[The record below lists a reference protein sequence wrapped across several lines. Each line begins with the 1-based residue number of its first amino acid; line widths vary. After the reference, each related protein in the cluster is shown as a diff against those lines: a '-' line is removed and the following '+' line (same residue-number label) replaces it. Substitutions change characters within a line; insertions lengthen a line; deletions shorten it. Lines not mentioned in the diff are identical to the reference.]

1 MDKELAIREL
11 PEYSHAE
18 LPKTHT
24 RMNKDEFVRR
34 YGIFLIV
41 AVVFTLYT
49 ILLSAMVARKTEKR
63 VRAEMTVQFEQ
74 EMIAAENARKEAE
87 SAARFL
93 SGEASLAA
101 QMRTEATDIAKVLY
115 AVRNNSKDDKIT
127 NVWCI
132 LNRVDNKAYPDSV
145 EEVCKQ
151 PQQWMGYSE
160 DNPVLDD
167 LFQLAYSQLEIWHG
181 GTRPVSDDF
190 IYLAWS
196 PSEITIRDS
205 WEYSSKTH
213 TWRAES

>member
-1 MDKELAIREL
+1 MEKEIAIREL
-11 PEYSHAE
+11 PEYSRAE

-24 RMNKDEFVRR
+24 RMDKNEFVRR
-34 YGIFLIV
+34 YGIFLIL
-41 AVVFTLYT
+41 AAAFTIYT
-49 ILLSAMVARKTEKR
+49 ILLSAMVSHRTEKR
-63 VRAEMTVQFEQ
+63 VRAEMTAQFEQ

-93 SGEASLAA
+93 TGEASLAA

-160 DNPVLDD
+160 SNPVLDD

-213 TWRAES
+213 TWRSES

>member
-1 MDKELAIREL
+1 MEKEIAIREL
-11 PEYSHAE
+11 PEYSRAE
-18 LPKTHT
+18 LPRTHT
-24 RMNKDEFVRR
+24 RMDKDEFVKR

-49 ILLSAMVARKTEKR
+49 ILLSAMVSHRTEKR
-63 VRAEMTVQFEQ
+63 VRAEMTAQFEQ

-93 SGEASLAA
+93 TGEASLAA

-181 GTRPVSDDF
+181 GTRPVSDDY